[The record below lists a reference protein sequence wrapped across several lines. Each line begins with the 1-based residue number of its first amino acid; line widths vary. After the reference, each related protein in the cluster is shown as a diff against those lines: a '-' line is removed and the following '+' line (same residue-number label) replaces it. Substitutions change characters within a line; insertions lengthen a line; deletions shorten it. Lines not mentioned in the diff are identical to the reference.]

1 MSLLLNKLKNVV
13 TEEEFKEISDD
24 YSHTIIS
31 ERQRNGKLLILL
43 QKGESAFDL
52 FVSALKEEDKHL
64 GHESLL
70 AKIATRRREGKVSK
84 FPITQPHGQRRVC
97 STIMTRNIVK
107 F

>member
-24 YSHTIIS
+24 YGHTGIS
-31 ERQRNGKLLILL
+31 EGQRNCKLLILL
-43 QKGESAFDL
+43 QKGESIFDL

-64 GHESLL
+64 GHEFL

-84 FPITQPHGQRRVC
+84 FPITQLHGQRRVC
-97 STIMTRNIVK
+97 STNMTRNIVK

>member
-31 ERQRNGKLLILL
+31 EGQRNGKLLILL

-70 AKIATRRREGKVSK
+70 AKIATRRREGKSFQVSHYTASWTEK
-84 FPITQPHGQRRVC
+84 SMFYHYD
-97 STIMTRNIVK
+97 
-107 F
+107 